1 MVGMLC
7 DLEVEVMERALL
19 EKIFRL
25 YNKDN
30 VHFAFDEK
38 LLIRI
43 TFVREGSH
51 TPFNSIH
58 EPIRYEIFGPKN
70 KLI

>member
-1 MVGMLC
+1 M
-7 DLEVEVMERALL
+7 

-51 TPFNSIH
+51 TIQFHSVN